1 MYQKRCKRSSLS
13 LSIIP
18 RKAVCWSS
26 VDATIAVDTHA
37 KACIAELPPRISA
50 KGLRGI
56 SGLSVRASAFT
67 ISIRTCSLVLYDL
80 DSNRGALASTISNS
94 THGQFADKT
103 MSAWPLNEHMPKSTT
118 SMCRYRAQKRPAY
131 RGLLFSVLSLRGR
144 VLLRR
149 AWPSRRRA
157 LLESFSVYR

>member
-1 MYQKRCKRSSLS
+1 M
-13 LSIIP
+13 
-18 RKAVCWSS
+18 
-26 VDATIAVDTHA
+26 T
-37 KACIAELPPRISA
+37 LP
-50 KGLRGI
+50 
-56 SGLSVRASAFT
+56 VRASAFT

-157 LLESFSVYR
+157 LLESFSVYRSSRDRAPALGERGLDVIICRVPYLFRRNHICHRQHDRNQ